1 MSPVLEPVAVP
12 PQVAISLSDRAVLS
26 CAVVNEPS
34 AVALL
39 PADAVIAP
47 VSAARPID
55 GVASE

>member
-1 MSPVLEPVAVP
+1 MLEPVAVP